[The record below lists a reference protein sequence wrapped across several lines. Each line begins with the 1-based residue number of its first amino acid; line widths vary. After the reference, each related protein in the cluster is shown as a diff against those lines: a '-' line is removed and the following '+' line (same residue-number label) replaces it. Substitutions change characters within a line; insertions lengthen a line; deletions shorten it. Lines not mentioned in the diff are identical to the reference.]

1 MARSMARDMARPCL
15 AFCHATCPT
24 CCHAPC
30 HGKEHGKSECLAVHR
45 ATLFPMP
52 ACHASLP
59 YASLLWPCHASCHA
73 SLFCHCQR
81 RCVSRRKDLLTI
93 ERFQMLR
100 VGEGKW
106 LQDRKHIVAE
116 MRAPSSTFVQWNL
129 CVNHTRVGKTEES
142 KLPKGRGGT
151 RAKKKVLKAAFDS
164 VAASASTPGLVV
176 GDLNLK
182 PDEVDEVIAGH
193 PGPHNLRFIGG
204 PGAPYPYVSC
214 CAARQGFGM
223 PGFAM
228 HLAMSLAMHL
238 AMLPRHVARCMA
250 RGMARDWQEA
260 C

>member
-1 MARSMARDMARPCL
+1 MPEVYILHVRRHMDRHLWIISRPVAESGSVAAFVVEAATMRKYTAAFVMEAATMSLSGWLGMHGPCFDAGL
-15 AFCHATCPT
+15 ASAW
-24 CCHAPC
+24 
-30 HGKEHGKSECLAVHR
+30 SSQLASALAH
-45 ATLFPMP
+45 
-52 ACHASLP
+52 
-59 YASLLWPCHASCHA
+59 
-73 SLFCHCQR
+73 
-81 RCVSRRKDLLTI
+81 VSRRQDLLTI
-93 ERFQMLR
+93 ERFHMLH
-100 VGEGKW
+100 V

-116 MRAPSSTFVQWNL
+116 MREPSSTFVQWNL
-129 CVNHTRVGKTEES
+129 CVNLTRVGNTEES
-142 KLPKGRGGT
+142 KLPRGSGG
-151 RAKKKVLKAAFDS
+151 KKVLKAAFDS
-164 VAASASTPGLVV
+164 VAASASTLGLVV

>member
-1 MARSMARDMARPCL
+1 MTWQKTRKKHGTKHGKKRHQKLALPFAMPLALPLAILLAMARGMASPSVPRRAS
-15 AFCHATCPT
+15 CHA
-24 CCHAPC
+24 
-30 HGKEHGKSECLAVHR
+30 V
-45 ATLFPMP
+45 F
-52 ACHASLP
+52 HASLP

-81 RCVSRRKDLLTI
+81 RCVSRRQDLLTI
-93 ERFQMLR
+93 ERVQM
-100 VGEGKW
+100 
-106 LQDRKHIVAE
+106 LQDRKHIFVE

-129 CVNHTRVGKTEES
+129 CVNLTRVGNTEES
-142 KLPKGRGGT
+142 KLPRGSGG
-151 RAKKKVLKAAFDS
+151 KKVLKAAFDS